1 MSGPLSHITAV
12 EMTVA
17 IQGPGAGLFL
27 ADMGATVIKIEP
39 PIGDPSRYHRG
50 VRNELPQTAM
60 SSQFVAV
67 NRGKRS
73 VCLDV
78 HTEEGRAAVYELLK
92 SADVFL
98 SNYRREALERM
109 GIDYATAA
117 ALNERLVYAT
127 VNGFG
132 PLGPDADKAMLD
144 GAAIAR
150 GGLAAITGTADGGP
164 MAPGGT
170 VADNTGAMQFAL
182 GIVTALLAREQTGQG
197 QHVQTS
203 ALGAQM
209 WLQQWEMTHEW
220 MTGTHLKRSGAHHPN
235 IPGPYG
241 IYGTSDGQYFLFA
254 VALTNEAWDAFW
266 VFADDPAVAFDPAWD
281 KLGKRLGTGI
291 TEDQSDAIQAR
302 MREVFASKTAK
313 ECQEFLSTQ
322 PEIIYE
328 RIQNY
333 DDVREDA
340 QALANGYVRE
350 MDLPVTGKTNIVGN
364 LITFNKTPVDEEL
377 ERPPLLGEHTA
388 DVLRAYGV
396 EEATILAI
404 TQRAEEERGRQLA
417 MLIDT

>member
-1 MSGPLSHITAV
+1 MPGPLSHITAV

-27 ADMGATVIKIEP
+27 ADMGATVIKVEP

-67 NRGKRS
+67 NRGKQS

-78 HTEEGRAAVYELLK
+78 HTPEGRSAVQELLK

-98 SNYRREALERM
+98 SNYRRHALERM
-109 GIDYATAA
+109 GLDYASVA
-117 ALNERLVYAT
+117 ALNDRLVYAT

-150 GGLAAITGTADGGP
+150 GGLAAITGTEDGGP

-182 GIVTALLAREQTGQG
+182 GIVTALLARERTGKG

-235 IPGPYG
+235 ILGPYG
-241 IYGTSDGQYFLFA
+241 IYRTSDGAHFLFA

-266 VFADDPAVAFDPAWD
+266 VFADDPAFALDPTWD
-281 KLGKRLGTGI
+281 KPGKRLGTGV
-291 TEDQSDAIQAR
+291 TQEDSDVIQER
-302 MREVFASKTAK
+302 MREVFASKTAA
-313 ECQEFLSTQ
+313 QWQAFLGSQ
-322 PEIIYE
+322 QDIIFE

-333 DDVREDA
+333 DDVRDDP
-340 QALANGYVRE
+340 QALANGYVQE
-350 MDLPVTGKTNIVGN
+350 MDLPVTGKTHIVGN
-364 LITFNKTPVDEEL
+364 LMRFDKTPVDEL
-377 ERPPLLGEHTA
+377 VRPPLLGEHTA
-388 DVLRAYGV
+388 EVLRAYGV
-396 EEATILAI
+396 EEDTIAAI
-404 TQRAEEERGRQLA
+404 NERAEQERNRLLA